1 MLRVTAKK
9 RVWFD
14 PNCLLLFGLV
24 LFTLSFFDI
33 ALSSSASSFRVVA
46 GCVVDALFAV
56 FVVLTLLSG
65 IGEWASLHRKQP
77 NPFFEVVVPAGAPKE
92 PETVSVH
99 RSEDKAELLAL
110 KSSSLEWLQVCAR
123 HNIVVP
129 AISHAISTD
138 GIGKG
143 ADELLQ
149 LSMSELLRNAAVR
162 KAVEQDERE
171 EGQSKDVHHNRVQ
184 NGGMTQRGEEEDSI
198 PDDAANSQ
206 RELQNAIR
214 LFEKAMDGK

>member
-1 MLRVTAKK
+1 
-9 RVWFD
+9 
-14 PNCLLLFGLV
+14 
-24 LFTLSFFDI
+24 
-33 ALSSSASSFRVVA
+33 
-46 GCVVDALFAV
+46 
-56 FVVLTLLSG
+56 
-65 IGEWASLHRKQP
+65 
-77 NPFFEVVVPAGAPKE
+77 
-92 PETVSVH
+92 
-99 RSEDKAELLAL
+99 
-110 KSSSLEWLQVCAR
+110 VCAR

-171 EGQSKDVHHNRVQ
+171 EGQSRDFHHDRVQ
-184 NGGMTQRGEEEDSI
+184 NRGVAQSGEEEGSI

-214 LFEKAMDGK
+214 LFEKVMDGK